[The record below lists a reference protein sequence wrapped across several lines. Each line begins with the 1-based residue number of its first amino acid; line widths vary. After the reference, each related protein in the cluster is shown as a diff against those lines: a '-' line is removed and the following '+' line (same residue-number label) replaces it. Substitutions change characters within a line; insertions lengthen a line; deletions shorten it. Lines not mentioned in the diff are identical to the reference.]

1 MTTLWISVVQ
11 SLTCVWFLHV
21 PDCSTPGFAVLHY
34 LPKFIQ
40 THVHWVGVALHL
52 ILYLPLLL
60 LPLVFTSIRVFANES
75 ALCIRWPKYWSFSFS
90 LSNEY
95 SGFSFRI
102 DLFDLL
108 AVQATLKSI
117 LQHHSSKASVLQ
129 CSPFFVFQLSPLH
142 MTTRKTIAL
151 TIGTFVCKVMDLFL
165 NMLSRFVITLLP
177 RKYFNFLAAVTV
189 GPKWYPYQK
198 VLWRHTDM
206 DTWHR
211 GKKVIW
217 KQRQKL
223 E

>member
-1 MTTLWISVVQ
+1 MSQLFVSGGQSTGASASVFLMNIQ
-11 SLTCVWFLHV
+11 DYFLYNWLTWSS
-21 PDCSTPGFAVLHY
+21 CSP
-34 LPKFIQ
+34 
-40 THVHWVGVALHL
+40 
-52 ILYLPLLL
+52 
-60 LPLVFTSIRVFANES
+60 RN
-75 ALCIRWPKYWSFSFS
+75 
-90 LSNEY
+90 
-95 SGFSFRI
+95 
-102 DLFDLL
+102 
-108 AVQATLKSI
+108 LKSL

-177 RKYFNFLAAVTV
+177 RKSFNFLAAVTV